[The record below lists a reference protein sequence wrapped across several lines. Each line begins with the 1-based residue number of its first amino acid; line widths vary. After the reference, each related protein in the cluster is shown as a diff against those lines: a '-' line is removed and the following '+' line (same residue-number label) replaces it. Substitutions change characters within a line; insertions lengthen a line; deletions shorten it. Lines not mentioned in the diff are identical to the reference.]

1 MKTKLKIL
9 YKTPDLDALAEKHQ
23 DFDALMDAFLDEKI
37 RKRKKLYRVSSFAIV
52 IVATAFLSWLYWGYE
67 PASSESEMVP
77 QQEVPAIAG
86 EEKEKVEEETR
97 PEETVQK
104 PQPVTETVEQIK
116 PADDKTEEE
125 PEEVKS
131 KPDLVKTGD
140 NELAAPSV
148 TITRTEQLNARP
160 VKGLED
166 LYRYLY
172 SEVDL
177 PDSLMGESGSFFLE
191 VSFTVEE
198 NGDITK
204 VLFNKE
210 LPEPVENAMRRTILN
225 MPEWEPARQG
235 DDKVESEVKLPITFQ
250 KKD

>member
-1 MKTKLKIL
+1 MKTKPKIL

-23 DFDALMDAFLDEKI
+23 DFDGLMDAFLDEKI
-37 RKRKKLYRVSSFAIV
+37 RKRKKLYRISSFAIV

-67 PASSESEMVP
+67 SASSEPGIMP
-77 QQEVPAIAG
+77 QQEMPSVAG
-86 EEKEKVEEETR
+86 EEVKK
-97 PEETVQK
+97 PEEVKVPEEAMQK
-104 PQPVTETVEQIK
+104 PGPVTETVEPVK
-116 PADDKTEEE
+116 PADGQAEEE
-125 PEEVKS
+125 RKEVKS
-131 KPDLVKTGD
+131 NPDQLKIED

-148 TITRTEQLNARP
+148 TITRTEQINARP

-177 PDSLMGESGSFFLE
+177 PDSLMGKSGSFFLE
-191 VSFTVEE
+191 VSFTVKE
-198 NGDITK
+198 NGDITE

-210 LPEPVENAMRRTILN
+210 LPQPVENEMRKIILN

-235 DDKVESEVKLPITFQ
+235 EDNVESEVKLPITFQ